1 MSVTFGCSS
10 VYAIVTTLNYDFVDF
25 LLFGLT
31 WILIS
36 LIWCYHCCIVAYYFP
51 GYFFIVCYYLKLRL
65 KTFVK
70 RLKIFKTSV
79 KRYPNMAK
87 LLKVKLL
94 LEEHNDLCKQ
104 IHHYNKYWKKYL
116 SLTLPIFILL
126 ICFLSYLVFIAPMD
140 WFLRLNFIIILS
152 AHILLVLIITYC
164 AFTVSYFNE
173 ILFKE
178 FYTIFVKS
186 NFFLFIKLK
195 VSRD

>member
-70 RLKIFKTSV
+70 RLKIFKTSL

-104 IHHYNKYWKKYL
+104 IHHYN
-116 SLTLPIFILL
+116 IG
-126 ICFLSYLVFIAPMD
+126 LVFTPE
-140 WFLRLNFIIILS
+140 FHYYIICSYITC
-152 AHILLVLIITYC
+152 IDYYLLCIHC
-164 AFTVSYFNE
+164 
-173 ILFKE
+173 
-178 FYTIFVKS
+178 FV
-186 NFFLFIKLK
+186 FQ
-195 VSRD
+195 